1 MQLGIIDRIQLLNIL
16 PEQGGIV
23 TLRIV
28 AELREALGFSESDI
42 TTAGIKQDEQ
52 GRITWNASEEL
63 EKDVTIGDTAKSIIV
78 AALKDLDGKKKLTQQ
93 HMSLYEKFV
102 P

>member
-52 GRITWNASEEL
+52 GRITWNASAEL
-63 EKDVTIGDTAKSIIV
+63 EKDVTIGDTAKGIIK
-78 AALKDLDGKKKLTQQ
+78 AALKKLDEEQKLTAG
-93 HMSLYEKFV
+93 MIPLWDMFCS
-102 P
+102 